1 MKKRN
6 KLVVGL
12 VTGVL
17 AGLPVSAADNSYDYE
32 IWDTR
37 PDTWVAVDELGR
49 TVASSDGGVT
59 RPNKD
64 PNTTIGMF
72 YYVWHGVER
81 PANKDVTELLKENPD
96 NPDWGPVGYYHWGSK
111 PWLGYYRA
119 GDPYVV
125 AKHMQML
132 VDAGVDFIFF
142 DYTNAMTYFS
152 QTQVVIDELK
162 RRANLGLK
170 YPRLA
175 FMCYTAP
182 AATVTKIFAKY
193 YYRHPENDKIWFYY
207 DGKPLILADNSELI
221 EQEEYEI
228 VDWFTWRFSWAWLR
242 GQKSGQ
248 WSWLEFYPQKPGW
261 SYDSDRNQVTEQM
274 SVSVAQHATT
284 KVGKSYHNGKQ
295 PAIDK
300 YGMCAE
306 TPQGLYFQEQWDEAI
321 RVHPPLVMVTQFN
334 EWIAMRSLVGANNL
348 GDTRP
353 GATPKVGESAFVDVY
368 NAEFSRDLEPSKH
381 PKIRDN
387 YYLQLV
393 SNARKYRG
401 VEKIPVPTRSLTID
415 INGSF
420 DQWDEETL
428 EFLDDKGDTY
438 YTSTDVQMASTL
450 VRKTNDIIRC
460 KVTKNKDTYFFYVE
474 TSEPISDPEKS
485 NLWMKLLL
493 NTDGSYST
501 GWYGYNYLVRKN
513 ASGDY
518 VLQSNSL
525 AGSYSW
531 NTVEKVNYRVDGC
544 KMMLAIP
551 RKSLNDY
558 GKEIDIDFKWA
569 DNTPDGAPDIMR
581 FISDGDCAPNGRF
594 NYRYKGSEVIGV
606 GAVESPLAS
615 SAQPAVI
622 TGHGTLTVNVP
633 EADATMAVTVVD
645 PLGRTV
651 ATGVAGETISLPAGL
666 YIVSWRGDAAS
677 GSVSALV
684 R

>member
-49 TVASSDGGVT
+49 TVASSDGGVD
-59 RPNKD
+59 RAKKD

-72 YYVWHGVER
+72 YYVWHGAER
-81 PANKDVTELLKENPD
+81 ATNKDITELLKANPD
-96 NPDWGPVGYYHWGSK
+96 NPDWGPVDYFHWGSK
-111 PWLGYYRA
+111 PWLGYYRG
-119 GDPYVV
+119 GDRYVV
-125 AKHMQML
+125 ARHMQML
-132 VDAGVDFIFF
+132 VDAGVDFIFL
-142 DYTNAMTYFS
+142 DNTNA
-152 QTQVVIDELK
+152 QVYLEPTRVILDELK
-162 RRANLGLK
+162 RRRELGLK
-170 YPRLA
+170 YPRVA
-175 FMCYTAP
+175 FMVNAEQ
-182 AATVTKIFAKY
+182 AQTVNRIYNFF
-193 YYRHPENDKIWFYY
+193 YRNKPKNDIYWFYY
-207 DGKPLILADNSELI
+207 EGKPLIFAKQSEMNKD
-221 EQEEYEI
+221 E
-228 VDWFTWRFSWAWLR
+228 VKDFFTFRYSWAWMR
-242 GQKSGQ
+242 GQKEKE
-248 WSWLEFYPQKPGW
+248 WAWLENYPQKPGW
-261 SYDSDRNQVTEQM
+261 CYDANRNKKTEQM

-284 KVGKSYHNGKQ
+284 KIGKSYHNGKQ

-306 TPQGLYFQEQWDEAI
+306 TAQGLYFQEQWNEAI

-334 EWIAMRSLVGANNL
+334 EWIAQRFLVTSSNL
-348 GDTRP
+348 NDTRP
-353 GATPKVGESAFVDVY
+353 GATKKVGESYFVDVY
-368 NAEFSRDLEPSKH
+368 NAEFSRDLEPSTH

-387 YYLQLV
+387 YYLQMV

-428 EFLDDKGDTY
+428 EFLDDKGDCGFV
-438 YTSTDVQMASTL
+438 SEEAMSPSTL
-450 VRKTNDIIRC
+450 DRLANDIIRC

-474 TSEPISDPEKS
+474 TREPISDPATTP
-485 NLWMKLLL
+485 LWMKLLL

-501 GWYGYNYLVRKN
+501 GWYGYNYIVRKN
-513 ASGDY
+513 ATGDY
-518 VLQSNSL
+518 VLQRNSL
-525 AGSYSW
+525 AGSYTW
-531 NTVEKVNYRVDGC
+531 NTVEKVNYRVEGC

-594 NYRYKGSEVIGV
+594 NYRYKGSEVVGV

-622 TGHGTLTVNVP
+622 TGQGTLTVNVP

-651 ATGVAGETISLPAGL
+651 ATGIAGETISLPAGL

>member
-32 IWDTR
+32 VWDTR

-59 RPNKD
+59 RAVKD
-64 PNTTIGMF
+64 PNTAIGMF
-72 YYVWHGVER
+72 YYVWHGAER
-81 PANKDVTELLKENPD
+81 PTDKDITELLKANPD
-96 NPDWGPVGYYHWGSK
+96 NPDWGPVDYFHWGSK
-111 PWLGYYRA
+111 PWLGYYRG
-119 GDPYVV
+119 GDRYVV
-125 AKHMQML
+125 ARHMQML
-132 VDAGVDFIFF
+132 VDAGVDFIFL
-142 DYTNAMTYFS
+142 DNTNA
-152 QTQVVIDELK
+152 QVYLEPTRVILDELK
-162 RRANLGLK
+162 RRRDLGLK
-170 YPRLA
+170 YPRVA
-175 FMCYTAP
+175 FMVNAEQ
-182 AATVTKIFAKY
+182 AMTVNRIYNFF
-193 YYRHPENDKIWFYY
+193 YRNKPENDIYWYYY
-207 DGKPLILADNSELI
+207 DGKPLIFAKESEMNKD
-221 EQEEYEI
+221 E
-228 VDWFTWRFSWAWLR
+228 VKDFFTFRYSWAWMR
-242 GQKSGQ
+242 GQNEKE
-248 WSWLEFYPQKPGW
+248 WSWLEYYPQKPGW
-261 SYDSDRNQVTEQM
+261 SYNSNRKKVTEQM

-306 TPQGLYFQEQWDEAI
+306 TAQGLYFQEQWDEAI

-334 EWIAMRSLVGANNL
+334 EWIAQRFLVTSSNL
-348 GDTRP
+348 NDTRP
-353 GATPKVGESAFVDVY
+353 GATKKVGESYFVDVY
-368 NAEFSRDLEPSKH
+368 NAEFSRDLEPSTH

-387 YYLQLV
+387 YYLQMV

-401 VEKIPVPTRSLTID
+401 VEKIPLPTRSLTID

-428 EFLDDKGDTY
+428 EFLDDKGDCGFV
-438 YTSTDVQMASTL
+438 SEEAMSPSTL
-450 VRKTNDIIRC
+450 DRLANDIIRC
-460 KVTKNKDTYFFYVE
+460 KVTKNADTYFFYVE
-474 TSEPISDPEKS
+474 TREPISDPATTP
-485 NLWMKLLL
+485 LWMKLLL

-501 GWYGYNYLVRKN
+501 GWHGYNYIVRKN

-518 VLQSNSL
+518 VLQRNSM
-525 AGSYSW
+525 AGTYSW
-531 NTVEKVNYRVDGC
+531 TTVEKVNYRVEGC
-544 KMMLAIP
+544 RMHLAIP

-558 GKEIDIDFKWA
+558 GKNIDIDFKWA
-569 DNTPDGAPDIMR
+569 DNTPDGSPDIMR

-594 NYRYKGSEVIGV
+594 NYRYKGSAIVGV
-606 GAVESPLAS
+606 GGAEAPEAS

-622 TGHGTLTVNVP
+622 TGQGILTVNVP
-633 EADATMAVTVVD
+633 ESDPTMAVTVVD

-651 ATGVAGETISLPAGL
+651 ATGVAGETLSLPAGM
-666 YIVSWRGDAAS
+666 YIVSWRGSAAS